1 MKILTKFFTTI
12 LLNMV
17 IVHSAYAEEIF
28 CADANIP
35 ITKTVVVFANGVLV
49 KTEGDAWSS
58 LKEIKKKLKEIY
70 SPEEMATMEF
80 KVAYNKS
87 HGLLD
92 FFEAVLQKGLS
103 ENPVVS
109 FWRLIGNFD
118 PMPNWAQEKIKDIA
132 ASLDVGE
139 LIGGVSLSKH
149 LKLYRNS
156 IKEGKKVL
164 VVAHSQGNFFAN
176 QAHDLLY
183 YGNGPIEQ
191 QSFGIV
197 SVANPSGFVGG
208 SIDGLYTTLEEDKV
222 IASIRLILIG
232 LPLAEKPLPAN
243 IENGELVTMEPLGHF
258 FLDSYLVSDSNS
270 KAKIIN
276 DIITG
281 ISALQQPLIIVEDG
295 VITITASWDDPF
307 GTQHMAVTESGP
319 YNIVNESDP
328 NGMHGNFTSTN
339 SGGVTTQRYFVSCET
354 LAVGGYLAQVYDFE
368 HPPNTVSMQIKA
380 GSVTRNYEIS
390 FVLSDGI
397 PVYLLP
403 VAKVYVSVD
412 GESGFN
418 FQILDI
424 INATNESFSFSEF

>member
-12 LLNMV
+12 LLNVV
-17 IVHSAYAEEIF
+17 IVHSVYAEENF
-28 CADANIP
+28 CTN
-35 ITKTVVVFANGVLV
+35 TETSTVKTVVIFANGVLV
-49 KTEGDAWSS
+49 KTEGESWNSI
-58 LKEIKKKLKEIY
+58 KEIKKKLKMIY
-70 SPEEMATMEF
+70 TPEEMATMEF
-80 KVAYNKS
+80 KIAYNKS

-118 PMPNWAQEKIKDIA
+118 PMPNWAQEKIKDMA

-139 LIGGVSLSKH
+139 LVGGVSLSKH

-164 VVAHSQGNFFAN
+164 VVAYSQGNFFAN

-183 YGNGPIEQ
+183 YGNSPIEQ

-222 IASIRLILIG
+222 IASIRLVLTG

-243 IENGELVTMEPLGHF
+243 VENGEFVIMELLGHF
-258 FLDSYLVSDSNS
+258 FLDSYLVSGSNS
-270 KAKIIN
+270 ESKIVN

-281 ISALQQPLIIVEDG
+281 ISSLQQPFVMTEDRA
-295 VITITASWDDPF
+295 ITITASWNNPF
-307 GTQHMAVTESGP
+307 GTQQMLMTEP
-319 YNIVNESDP
+319 VVHTVVDENYP
-328 NGMHGNFTSTN
+328 NGTYGNFTSTN
-339 SGGVTTQRYFVSCET
+339 SGGVTTQRYVVSCET
-354 LAVGGYLAQVYDFE
+354 LVVGGYLAQVYDFE
-368 HPPNTVSMQIKA
+368 HTPNTVSMQVKA
-380 GSVTRNYEIS
+380 GSVTRNYEVP
-390 FVLSDGI
+390 FVLSDGTPI
-397 PVYLLP
+397 YALP
-403 VAKVYVSVD
+403 VAKVYVTAD

-424 INATNESFSFSEF
+424 IDTTSNISFSEF